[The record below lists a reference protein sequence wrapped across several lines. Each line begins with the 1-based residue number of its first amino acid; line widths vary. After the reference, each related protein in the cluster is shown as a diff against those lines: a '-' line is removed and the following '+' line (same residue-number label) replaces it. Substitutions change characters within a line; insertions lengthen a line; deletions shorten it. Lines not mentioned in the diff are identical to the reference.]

1 MLFYDYYAKTY
12 FESSLVN
19 VQQEARKRHQKVS
32 QEKAIMDDGLECW
45 IIFLEPNSWKLQALL
60 WRKEMLRMKFNFDIN
75 KLITIG
81 GIGLSAVG
89 ALLSS
94 IANDKKMES
103 AVEKKVE
110 EALNARKEEET

>member
-1 MLFYDYYAKTY
+1 MNF
-12 FESSLVN
+12 N
-19 VQQEARKRHQKVS
+19 V
-32 QEKAIMDDGLECW
+32 
-45 IIFLEPNSWKLQALL
+45 
-60 WRKEMLRMKFNFDIN
+60 DIN
-75 KLITIG
+75 KLVTIG

-89 ALLSS
+89 ALLSG